1 MTSRPSPLSSQSDIA
16 AETPG
21 DDPTGALAALV
32 TSRICHDLISP
43 VGAIDN
49 GVELIE
55 AMNVGTSSP
64 EMVLIGESARS
75 AAAKLRLFR
84 LAFGAAGADGV
95 SRGRELEQ
103 LFTDCFTKPR
113 LRFSWAGG
121 PRDMARSEAKMLA
134 LALLC
139 ADSALPLGGLLTA
152 VTGEKLRIEGTG
164 PRIKLDPRLAAAL
177 ESPQDVSTFRAGE
190 VQFLLARLQAAT
202 IGRPIAL
209 DLSEERLT
217 LTI

>member
-1 MTSRPSPLSSQSDIA
+1 MASRPSTVPSHSGIA
-16 AETPG
+16 GDAPG
-21 DDPTGALAALV
+21 EDPTGALAALV

-84 LAFGAAGADGV
+84 LAFGAAGADGT
-95 SRGRELEQ
+95 SRGRELDR
-103 LFTDCFTKPR
+103 LFTDCFTRPR
-113 LRFSWAGG
+113 LRFTWAGG
-121 PRDMARSEAKMLA
+121 PRDMPRMEAKMLA

-139 ADSALPLGGLLTA
+139 ADSALPLGGLLTV
-152 VTGEKLRIEGTG
+152 VTGERLRVEGSG
-164 PRIKLDPRLAAAL
+164 PRVRLDPRLQAAL
-177 ESPQDVSTFRAGE
+177 ERPQDIADFRAGE
-190 VQFLLARLQAAT
+190 VQFLLARLQAMT
-202 IGRPIAL
+202 VGRPIAL
-209 DLSEERLT
+209 ELSEEWLT
-217 LTI
+217 LTV